1 MINEGFQW
9 DWNGFCC
16 LLTSRDG
23 FPTRFIGV
31 RRGQDRGTTVEKSG
45 KKTKKKKMSM
55 RLSAAALV
63 AACVMAAG
71 QAGALTTFPDYA
83 GPNFTYTQ
91 LQEASSSGDP
101 EPLFG
106 APTGSADQLLFFP
119 TTFQAG
125 AAFGDFDHTGSQF
138 QARVTGNT
146 AVDTITTVD
155 ITEFGDAEL
164 DGAGSAATYTWAT
177 MAGFVTVLADTSGPI
192 SPVVIPF
199 SATFL
204 PSDFLY
210 LTTNPGITAWSA
222 SVSVDVASHVAGAT
236 EVQISLDND
245 LYAFSEGETSASLQ
259 KQGPG
264 GGPAVIIG
272 VIPEPGTALLVG
284 SGLLVMG
291 LRGRRSRD

>member
-1 MINEGFQW
+1 M
-9 DWNGFCC
+9 
-16 LLTSRDG
+16 
-23 FPTRFIGV
+23 
-31 RRGQDRGTTVEKSG
+31 
-45 KKTKKKKMSM
+45 KMSM

-119 TTFQAG
+119 TTFQAAAAG
-125 AAFGDFDHTGSQF
+125 AVGFDHTGSQF

-146 AVDTITTVD
+146 AVDTITAVD

-164 DGAGSAATYTWAT
+164 LGAGSSATYTWAT

-222 SVSVDVASHVAGAT
+222 SVSVDVASFVAGAT

-245 LYAFSEGETSASLQ
+245 LYAFSEPGTSASRQ

-272 VIPEPGTALLVG
+272 VIPEPGTALLFG